1 MGRDITSL
9 RAGTVPVVAAAILVQ
24 RCFVVAVVSMVVGLV
39 ATPAGIV
46 IAMRAAGVAIAI
58 GTTMEAYME
67 ITEYA
72 VVVSAVVVVVA
83 ITGVVGRMITVE
95 WVVDA

>member
-1 MGRDITSL
+1 
-9 RAGTVPVVAAAILVQ
+9 
-24 RCFVVAVVSMVVGLV
+24 
-39 ATPAGIV
+39 
-46 IAMRAAGVAIAI
+46 
-58 GTTMEAYME
+58 MEAYME

-83 ITGVVGRMITVE
+83 VTGVVGRMITVE